1 MFNGC
6 SKLCE
11 LAKKKWTLR
20 KPKHRYTSMR
30 ASLNCYKIP
39 DTYWKTATI
48 WARPFISLFLSLSV
62 LICPPLSADPK
73 CPADVDFNSTDMDIK
88 TITSALKFYLRW
100 VKHIIS
106 FIQFNYFMFSNYF
119 LVIWFNVCLCTG
131 HLHLFFQ
138 KSEWTSD
145 DLQPAWRTDLSCKYE
160 RNASSQTHK
169 PTWPSLQTDR
179 HFYISHLL
187 RWSV

>member
-1 MFNGC
+1 MAAVSFVN
-6 SKLCE
+6 LQ
-11 LAKKKWTLR
+11 KKKKTLR

-48 WARPFISLFLSLSV
+48 WARLFISLFLSLSV

-106 FIQFNYFMFSNYF
+106 
-119 LVIWFNVCLCTG
+119 LCSVTTSFWSFD
-131 HLHLFFQ
+131 LMLFVY
-138 KSEWTSD
+138 WTFTYVFPGVWVN
-145 DLQPAWRTDLSCKYE
+145 LWW
-160 RNASSQTHK
+160 
-169 PTWPSLQTDR
+169 PTACMKN
-179 HFYISHLL
+179 
-187 RWSV
+187 WS